1 MSTQKILVGVLTA
14 VPAGVAIGLLLAPA
28 KGEETRQMISD
39 TASNLKKKLRRIRTT
54 AKSEID
60 DLKEVFENEIDGLQ
74 DDVREKILKLIKSG
88 RTSYNNIKDEAF
100 N

>member
-14 VPAGVAIGLLLAPA
+14 VAAGVAIGLLLAPA

-39 TASNLKKKLRRIRTT
+39 TASNLKKKFRRIRSS

-74 DDVREKILKLIKSG
+74 EDVREKILKLIKSG

>member
-1 MSTQKILVGVLTA
+1 
-14 VPAGVAIGLLLAPA
+14 
-28 KGEETRQMISD
+28 MISD
-39 TASNLKKKLRRIRTT
+39 TASNLKKKFRRIRSS

-74 DDVREKILKLIKSG
+74 EDVREKILKLIKSG

>member
-14 VPAGVAIGLLLAPA
+14 VAAGVAIGLLLAPA